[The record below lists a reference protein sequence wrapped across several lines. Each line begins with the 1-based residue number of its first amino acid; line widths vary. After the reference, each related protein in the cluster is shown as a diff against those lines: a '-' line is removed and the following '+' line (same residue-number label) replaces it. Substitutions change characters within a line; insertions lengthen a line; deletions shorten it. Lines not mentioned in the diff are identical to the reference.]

1 MSVVLTCT
9 WRPHGELPRLL
20 TYLPQIK
27 ARYAH
32 LVVALIDYDA
42 ETHDTLANLPEIR
55 LVLPPDGAHSRIA
68 ALRAACDFDADHL
81 HYCDM
86 DRLIRWIETRPDEL
100 QHVVKAI
107 STADCLILGRTAAA
121 YASHPEAMLTTER
134 IINEIASHLLDLPV
148 DICAGSKG
156 LSRRLVQYLL
166 PRIPAEGWG
175 DVSWA
180 ILAQQAGY
188 SVDYLSADG
197 LDYETADRYQP
208 RAADAAAQ
216 RKLAAEI
223 DGNPEEWARRVRVAQ
238 EIIFEGLTARG
249 PHVLPEEVL

>member
-1 MSVVLTCT
+1 MNVVLTCT

-27 ARYAH
+27 ALYAH
-32 LVVALIDYDA
+32 IVVALIDYDT
-42 ETHDTLANLPEIR
+42 ETGAVLERSPDIR
-55 LVLPPDGAHSRIA
+55 LVLPPDGAHSRVA
-68 ALRAACDFDADHL
+68 ALRAACETDAEHL

-100 QHVVKAI
+100 RRTVEAI
-107 STADCLILGRTAAA
+107 SAADCLILGRTAAA

-134 IINEIASHLLDLPV
+134 VINEVASHLLAMPV

-156 LSRRLVQYLL
+156 LSLRLARFLL
-166 PRIPAEGWG
+166 PRIPADGWG

-180 ILAQQAGY
+180 VLARRAGFTLAY
-188 SVDYLSADG
+188 RAADG

-216 RKLAAEI
+216 RHLAAGI
-223 DGNPEEWARRVRVAQ
+223 DRNPEEWARRVRVAQ
-238 EIIFEGLTARG
+238 EILSEGLLADKQ
-249 PHVLPEEVL
+249 PLNMS